1 MTTTDV
7 PSMSSP
13 PAPALTHEKLLGQHV
28 ARVVGGLQ
36 ARYTGSGDHRR
47 DPAAAAALA
56 RLRRA
61 DAADLTRALDVLD
74 LVLDEFPP
82 PLLGHADLPTRAERS
97 AHTAICL
104 YAVHQQ
110 SQSQPMHMPA
120 RSLGAAARILSAAR
134 SKDGSIDQAT
144 LRRFHAVATAT
155 GPGQR
160 AHHLRNFVS
169 LLRGEQVPLDYGRLA
184 RDLYLLD
191 GDPSSVSRV
200 RLRWGRDLHRHT
212 HQTVPNSDPQ
222 PATA

>member
-7 PSMSSP
+7 PSMSAP
-13 PAPALTHEKLLGQHV
+13 PAPALTHETLLGQHV

-36 ARYTGSGDHRR
+36 ARYAGSGEHRR
-47 DPAAAAALA
+47 DPVAAAALA

-74 LVLDEFPP
+74 LVLDEFPS
-82 PLLGHADLPTRAERS
+82 PLLDYADLPTRAERA

-110 SQSQPMHMPA
+110 SQSQPMHIPS

-134 SKDGSIDQAT
+134 SVDGSIDQAT

-160 AHHLRNFVS
+160 VHHLRSFIS
-169 LLRGEQVPLDYGRLA
+169 LLRGEQVALDYARLA

-191 GDPSSVSRV
+191 GEPSSVARV
-200 RLRWGRDLHRHT
+200 HLRWGRDLHRHT
-212 HQTVPNSDPQ
+212 HPDLPDSDPQ